1 MSTKKKPQKIFKHM
15 ETEQHTAENQWVTE
29 VIREEIKKFL
39 ESNESENTHTRIC
52 GTQQWLC

>member
-1 MSTKKKPQKIFKHM
+1 M

-39 ESNESENTHTRIC
+39 ESSENENTIY
-52 GTQQWLC
+52 QNL